1 MTEQKAILAGGCFWC
16 TEAVF
21 LMLRGVSAV
30 RSGYIGGHVDNPDY
44 RSVCEGTTGHA
55 EAVEVVFDA
64 DTVAF
69 DQLLDVFFATH
80 DPTTLN
86 RQGNDVGTQYRS
98 AIFYTGDDQKVAA
111 EAARDRALSV
121 WDAPI
126 VTEIVPAS
134 TFYPAEDYHQDYFA
148 LNPRQ
153 PYCQAIVAPKVA
165 KARKAFAPL
174 LKNAAA

>member
-1 MTEQKAILAGGCFWC
+1 MSEQRAILAGGCFWC

-21 LMLRGVSAV
+21 LMLRGVSRV
-30 RSGYIGGHVDNPDY
+30 RSGYIGGHVVDPDY

-55 EAVEVVFDA
+55 EAVEVTFDPQI
-64 DTVAF
+64 VSY

-80 DPTTLN
+80 DPTTPN

-98 AIFYTGDDQKVAA
+98 AIFVTDDAQKAAAQVAR
-111 EAARDRALSV
+111 ERAAAI
-121 WDAPI
+121 WDTPI
-126 VTEIVPAS
+126 VTEIVPES
-134 TFYPAEDYHQDYFA
+134 TFCEAEDYHQDYFA

-165 KARKAFAPL
+165 KARKGFAPL
-174 LKNAAA
+174 LKDATA

>member
-30 RSGYIGGHVDNPDY
+30 RSGYIGGHVENPDY

-55 EAVEVVFDA
+55 EAVEVVFDP
-64 DTVAF
+64 DIVAF

-98 AIFYTGDDQKVAA
+98 AIFYADDEQKVAA
-111 EAARDRALSV
+111 EAARDRASSV

-165 KARKAFAPL
+165 KARKGFAPL
-174 LKNAAA
+174 LKDAAA